1 MEEKVPNTV
10 SLTSDERLWALL
22 SHLAYFFFTIFG
34 PLIVW
39 VVKKDDSE
47 FVANQAKEALN
58 FQLSLV
64 LIGVLCGVTLILL
77 PVAILVGIAGIVFS
91 VIAGMKAYEGKD
103 YRYPYSIRMI
113 N

>member
-1 MEEKVPNTV
+1 MEEKVPDAG
-10 SLTSDERLWALL
+10 SPTSDERLWVLF
-22 SHLAYFFFTIFG
+22 SHLAYFFFTIFR
-34 PLIVW
+34 PLIIW

-47 FVANQAKEALN
+47 FVANQAKKALN

-77 PVAILVGIAGIVFS
+77 PIAILVGIAGIVFS
-91 VIAGMKAYEGKD
+91 VIAGMKAYEGID

>member
-1 MEEKVPNTV
+1 MEEKAPDAG
-10 SLTSDERLWALL
+10 SPTSDERLWVLF
-22 SHLAYFFFTIFG
+22 SHLAYFFFTIFR
-34 PLIVW
+34 PLIIW

-47 FVANQAKEALN
+47 FVANQAKKALN

-77 PVAILVGIAGIVFS
+77 PIAILVGIAGIVFS
-91 VIAGMKAYEGKD
+91 VIAGMKAYEGID

>member
-1 MEEKVPNTV
+1 MEEKVPDAG
-10 SLTSDERLWALL
+10 SPTSDERLWVLF
-22 SHLAYFFFTIFG
+22 SHLAYFFFTIFR
-34 PLIVW
+34 PLIIW

-47 FVANQAKEALN
+47 FVANQAKKALN

-64 LIGVLCGVTLILL
+64 LIGVLCAVTLILL
-77 PVAILVGIAGIVFS
+77 PIAILVGIAGIVFS
-91 VIAGMKAYEGKD
+91 VIAGMKAYEGID